1 LTHGTHFLR
10 AAPDGAD
17 MEALVA
23 WLRDHDGKA
32 RAMGEA
38 LFAHYA
44 AFFKRE
50 GLVEYTRVLLLQY
63 ARAVRIERDE
73 PQRVAAA
80 E

>member
-32 RAMGEA
+32 R
-38 LFAHYA
+38 
-44 AFFKRE
+44 
-50 GLVEYTRVLLLQY
+50 
-63 ARAVRIERDE
+63 
-73 PQRVAAA
+73 
-80 E
+80 